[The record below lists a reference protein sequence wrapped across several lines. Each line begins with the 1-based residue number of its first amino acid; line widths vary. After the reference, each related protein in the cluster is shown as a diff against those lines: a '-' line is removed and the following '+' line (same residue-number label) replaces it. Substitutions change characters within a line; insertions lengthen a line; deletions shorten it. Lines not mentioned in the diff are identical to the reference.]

1 MKLFKKFPYLLLA
14 IIIIV
19 GAVYFYSRPTHEG
32 FESFSITHLAWYWWV
47 VIIFVAG
54 FFLYLAYVQTMS
66 QAYALRTGVGGIAS
80 GVNKGLSGWGQ
91 GQANQGRA
99 AVLRAQAQRRENN
112 DLEGGSRKSRK

>member
-19 GAVYFYSRPTHEG
+19 GAIYFYSRPTHEG
-32 FESFSITHLAWYWWV
+32 FQSLAITHLAWYWWV
-47 VIIFVAG
+47 LIIFVFL
-54 FFLYLAYVQTMS
+54 FFLYLAYVSTMS

-80 GVNKGLSGWGQ
+80 GINKGLTGWGQ

-99 AVLRAQAQRRENN
+99 AVLKAQAQRRENN
-112 DLEGGSRKSRK
+112 EFVGGSRKSRK